1 MKNENKIPLSEK
13 SKIKSKS
20 QKEEKSLPLTHKYM
34 TPNTQIHD
42 SSLFWFDTGTFINSV
57 VIELV
62 LGAHTS
68 FLGEVMNVM

>member
-1 MKNENKIPLSEK
+1 
-13 SKIKSKS
+13 
-20 QKEEKSLPLTHKYM
+20 M